1 MRLRVFFGCVS
12 GIRSLLS
19 GAQESFA
26 RSARHNRVGTPRQGQ
41 RRTRGFGDL
50 DRLCLQQV
58 HHGQPFRPFR
68 RTQIPCRRTYSLIV
82 ADDLHG
88 TDPLQPHKS
97 RHQRRHYLRSDA
109 AGGLAFGHGM
119 ASLRAYHGPLVLPE
133 RTQFQN
139 VGMEYVAHD
148 RQWLAGTARN
158 RRNRHLR
165 HAGMGRHVACSLHL
179 PELRGASS
187 GRFLLVGAARHAPG
201 LRAASHRRIPQ
212 RLLGGKGRQGR
223 RTENPLQKTLR
234 RLHFQEQD
242 SLAHRPGQRFRLSGA
257 LRASATGRRST
268 CRR

>member
-1 MRLRVFFGCVS
+1 MRLRVF
-12 GIRSLLS
+12 L
-19 GAQESFA
+19 GAFLDTQPTIWCAESFA
-26 RSARHNRVGTPRQGQ
+26 RSARHDRVGTPRQGQ

-223 RTENPLQKTLR
+223 RKENPFKNSSSTTFSRTRFSGSSPWPTL
-234 RLHFQEQD
+234 
-242 SLAHRPGQRFRLSGA
+242 SSIWCVT
-257 LRASATGRRST
+257 ASATGRRST